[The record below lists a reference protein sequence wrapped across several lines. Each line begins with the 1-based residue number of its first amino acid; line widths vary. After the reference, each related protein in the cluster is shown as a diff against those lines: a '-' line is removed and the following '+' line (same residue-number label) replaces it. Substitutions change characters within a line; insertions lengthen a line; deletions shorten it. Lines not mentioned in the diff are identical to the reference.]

1 MQCSSSICVGQRW
14 FILYSGLDKHSA
26 DDLLMS
32 RHCSDVKRCCDS
44 DWEQITAHKSDDQ
57 TFSLFIHS
65 FAVMRQCWRSG
76 WAYTTLGEVKKKVV
90 FLSNMAA
97 RCPARRL
104 NNLGL
109 ASWSHLSTCL
119 SFTPKLLFRLQTSR
133 IPPEFWNSGW
143 LIILGFF
150 IGLLVVQLL
159 LQAWSQIQL

>member
-1 MQCSSSICVGQRW
+1 MNTCSV
-14 FILYSGLDKHSA
+14 ILLYVWDN
-26 DDLLMS
+26 DDSFFTLVWTNTQQMTYWWVDAAQTLSVAVIVTGS
-32 RHCSDVKRCCDS
+32 RN
-44 DWEQITAHKSDDQ
+44 QITAHKSHQ

-65 FAVMRQCWRSG
+65 FAVMLQCWRSG

-104 NNLGL
+104 NNPGL

-119 SFTPKLLFRLQTSR
+119 SFTPKLLFWLQTSR

-150 IGLLVVQLL
+150 IGLLVV
-159 LQAWSQIQL
+159 